1 MERFTPAYVPASPD
15 KSGSEKDEKKE
26 WRAVADIYDLPSTLE
41 LLLHLTCFNVPFA
54 WSLVTNRVLSDM
66 LVASTSR
73 SEISFG
79 PPCISEMI
87 PNDWTLF

>member
-1 MERFTPAYVPASPD
+1 MVARE
-15 KSGSEKDEKKE
+15 DEKE
-26 WRAVADIYDLPSTLE
+26 WRAVADIYDLPSTLD
-41 LLLHLTCFNVPFA
+41 LLLHLTSFNVPSA
-54 WSLVTNRVLSDM
+54 WPLVTNRVLSDM
-66 LVASTSR
+66 LVASTSL